1 MNSLK
6 SSGRNLQLS
15 GSLIIICTL
24 LTILLGFWFVE
35 NFNTPYES
43 NNLPGRWDELNERIE
58 LNQMVV
64 QVSSLVLVIL
74 YISIGVLITKSGNGL
89 SEFSETISNFMLTY
103 NPTSND
109 LSKNNKSKYQLL
121 QSLISKKDG
130 ESINKYLREQIQ
142 TKEDGLSFI
151 KEYRLLFMS
160 DLVKNLC
167 NVSDSYKTISKTLS
181 LLIELEIVEDK
192 YPHSYTKSSQIEF

>member
-6 SSGRNLQLS
+6 YSGRNLQLS
-15 GSLIIICTL
+15 GYLIIICVV
-24 LTILLGFWFVE
+24 LTILLGFWYVE

-43 NNLPGRWDELNERIE
+43 SNLPGRLEELNERIE

-64 QVSSLVLVIL
+64 QISSLVLVIL

-103 NPTSND
+103 NPTSDD
-109 LSKNNKSKYQLL
+109 LSKVHKSKYQLL
-121 QSLISKKDG
+121 QSLIRNKDG

-151 KEYRLLFMS
+151 KEYRILFKS
-160 DLVKNLC
+160 DVVKNLC
-167 NVSDSYKTISKTLS
+167 NVSNSYKN
-181 LLIELEIVEDK
+181 
-192 YPHSYTKSSQIEF
+192 H

>member
-15 GSLIIICTL
+15 GSLIIICTV
-24 LTILLGFWFVE
+24 LTILLGFWYVE

-43 NNLPGRWDELNERIE
+43 NNLPGRLDELNERIE

-151 KEYRLLFMS
+151 KEYRLLFIS